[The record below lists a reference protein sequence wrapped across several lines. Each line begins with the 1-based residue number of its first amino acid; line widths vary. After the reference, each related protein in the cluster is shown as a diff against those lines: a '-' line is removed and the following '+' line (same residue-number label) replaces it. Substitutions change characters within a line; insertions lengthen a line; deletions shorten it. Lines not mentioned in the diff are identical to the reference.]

1 MMAETLG
8 LVKTLGWKVV
18 DGIILKIQN
27 DDDSNKLLGTGQL
40 ERIRDNISDLEAKK
54 GLFISSVF
62 ISTYRMSS
70 KNRISAEEILEK
82 PVIDRYSVIL
92 QIFQKHAQTK
102 EAKLQVK
109 LAEIP
114 YLKARL
120 YSDLD
125 LENESKHSKQ
135 RKGREWFDRQ
145 RLALNKREKSIKS
158 DIEKIKSQR
167 TVLRSNR
174 IRKKIPSVAVIGYT
188 NAGKTSLIKAITG
201 TEKLE
206 PKDELFAT
214 LDVTSH
220 PTVLPSQLE
229 SVMLDTV
236 GFISD
241 IPTSLIASFNA
252 TLEDAAL
259 ADLLIHVRDISNPD
273 HFSQNEHVLQ
283 TLRNLK
289 IPENLIRSMITI
301 GNKSDLVNENDVEF
315 IRDDGMIPISTKTGL
330 NMEELLHKIDAILI
344 KETNRIQVVFKVPTG
359 SEDFQAILQNTHITQ
374 VDVCPEDPNF
384 SLIKA
389 IVIDYQLEQNR
400 KWIIHSQ

>member
-1 MMAETLG
+1 MKFHNLHHPT
-8 LVKTLGWKVV
+8 VGWKVV
-18 DGIILKIQN
+18 DGIILRIQC
-27 DDDSNKLLGTGQL
+27 DDDPNKLLGTGQL
-40 ERIRDNISDLEAKK
+40 ERIRDNISNLEAKT
-54 GLFISSVF
+54 GQFISSIFV
-62 ISTYRMSS
+62 STYKMSS
-70 KNRISAEEILEK
+70 RNRIIAEEILEK

-145 RLALNKREKSIKS
+145 RLALNKREKNIKS

-167 TVLRSNR
+167 ALLRSNR
-174 IRKKIPSVAVIGYT
+174 IRNKIPSVAVIGYT
-188 NAGKTSLIKAITG
+188 NAGKTSLIKAITR

-206 PKDELFAT
+206 PRDELFAT

-220 PTVLPSQLE
+220 PAVLPSQLE

-241 IPTSLIASFNA
+241 IPTDLIASFNA
-252 TLEDAAL
+252 TL
-259 ADLLIHVRDISNPD
+259 
-273 HFSQNEHVLQ
+273 
-283 TLRNLK
+283 
-289 IPENLIRSMITI
+289 
-301 GNKSDLVNENDVEF
+301 GNNHKS
-315 IRDDGMIPISTKTGL
+315 
-330 NMEELLHKIDAILI
+330 HKA
-344 KETNRIQVVFKVPTG
+344 F
-359 SEDFQAILQNTHITQ
+359 F
-374 VDVCPEDPNF
+374 
-384 SLIKA
+384 
-389 IVIDYQLEQNR
+389 
-400 KWIIHSQ
+400 